1 MMRNASRAKRVDMET
16 NFQSLDEDERIV
28 ASLGTAGWFD
38 SHKCIAGAPQCCG
51 RTAPETAPR
60 FRSGHVVLT
69 NLREQLGEEILG
81 RPLPQGPPR
90 HLGEPDVKGSR
101 MMNPK
106 FPFVKLK
113 HSYCVEIPPFVH
125 LPEIRGRP
133 RRRACS
139 HSGISQRD
147 APGIN
152 LRAGLCSRS

>member
-38 SHKCIAGAPQCCG
+38 SHDVLRAYRSVAGAPHRKPHRG
-51 RTAPETAPR
+51 FEADY
-60 FRSGHVVLT
+60 VDLT

-81 RPLPQGPPR
+81 RPLPQGPPG

-125 LPEIRGRP
+125 LPEIRGKP

-139 HSGISQRD
+139 HSGIRLKRCARNQSPCRTVHPD
-147 APGIN
+147 
-152 LRAGLCSRS
+152 